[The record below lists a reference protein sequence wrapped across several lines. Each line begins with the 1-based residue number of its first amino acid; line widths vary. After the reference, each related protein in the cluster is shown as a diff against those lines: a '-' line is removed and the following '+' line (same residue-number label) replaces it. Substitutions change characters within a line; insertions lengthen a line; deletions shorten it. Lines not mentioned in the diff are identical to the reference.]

1 MRRSLLPS
9 LLAVLLAGPVAPA
22 PQVKDKA
29 PPTTYWPTV
38 VGATLEY
45 QFASS
50 TQTEV
55 VTAVERKGDVTT
67 VAINWINKD
76 GTSSP
81 YNKVEIRKDGIFMTE
96 EVGQAYDP
104 PVCLLKLPLK
114 AGDKWQTESKRPDLG
129 SAYRF
134 AREVGE
140 TRVIETPAGKFEA
153 VQILCDTA
161 PVGDRPADPKC
172 AFWYAKGVG
181 LLQIEGTRTL
191 KAYTPGK

>member
-9 LLAVLLAGPVAPA
+9 LLVVLLARPVVPA

-29 PPTTYWPTV
+29 PPPTYWPTA

-55 VTAVERKGDVTT
+55 VTAVERKGEVTT

-76 GTSSP
+76 GSSSP

-96 EVGQAYDP
+96 EVGQPYDR
-104 PVCLLKLPLK
+104 PVCLLKFPLK
-114 AGDKWQTESKRPDLG
+114 AGDKWETVAKRPDLG
-129 SAYRF
+129 NPFRF
-134 AREVGE
+134 TRKVGE
-140 TRVIETPAGKFEA
+140 TKVIETPAGKFEA

-161 PVGDRPADPKC
+161 AVGNRADESV
-172 AFWYAKGVG
+172 FWYAKGVG